1 MRVIG
6 FEVNHKNVD
15 FMWLFRILNT
25 LSFYIHGIK
34 HGIKNNVLIEEYNN
48 LCAVCGQIFKRFLEQ
63 NEITILLRT
72 SRKDLKYMLFDNDEF
87 MQLLTTTVAAMRI
100 SFNINS

>member
-34 HGIKNNVLIEEYNN
+34 HGIKNNVLIEEYT
-48 LCAVCGQIFKRFLEQ
+48 
-63 NEITILLRT
+63 ITI
-72 SRKDLKYMLFDNDEF
+72 SVQCVVKYSNDF
-87 MQLLTTTVAAMRI
+87 LNRMKLP
-100 SFNINS
+100 FF